1 MTNTTVNGD
10 SYAPADGESLLSLV
24 ATWSNRALNDD
35 GTPAD
40 GGNLGVAVA
49 VDSSVVPRSRWSQTP
64 VAGQVDIVTAVQ
76 GG

>member
-10 SYAPADGESLLSLV
+10 PYTPVDGETLLRLV
-24 ATWSNRALNDD
+24 STWSNRELNPD

-40 GGNLGVAVA
+40 GANLGVAVA

-64 VAGQVDIVTAVQ
+64 VAGEIDIVTAVQ